1 MARTFET
8 IRNAQFATSPV
19 GSTLAFDA
27 CVQHGLVSQ
36 LKLSFDQE
44 KKVLRDTSYGTG
56 GAFST
61 HYRLNTI
68 QGELTLKEELFENMK
83 FALRASS
90 TGTSAAGVFNVL
102 AGGVI
107 ERRILIKVISELNND
122 DVDIYEIYRAKF
134 SLTDSIDLISE
145 DFGDIML
152 KFDVLRNPAAT
163 NADDAY
169 MTVTRTRPVAP

>member
-1 MARTFET
+1 
-8 IRNAQFATSPV
+8 
-19 GSTLAFDA
+19 
-27 CVQHGLVSQ
+27 
-36 LKLSFDQE
+36 
-44 KKVLRDTSYGTG
+44 
-56 GAFST
+56 
-61 HYRLNTI
+61 
-68 QGELTLKEELFENMK
+68 MK

-107 ERRILIKVISELNND
+107 ERRILIKVISELDND

-163 NADDAY
+163 NADNAY
-169 MTVTRTRPVAP
+169 MTVTRTRPEAP